1 MKLILKCECGN
12 YVEVEP
18 ETYGNVAY
26 FERALREKDFDI
38 DDRDIDIQLNEDIVR
53 DPDDVSAKL
62 KEMRLD
68 CRQCGRYLI
77 LDWRV

>member
-26 FERALREKDFDI
+26 FERALREKDC
-38 DDRDIDIQLNEDIVR
+38 L
-53 DPDDVSAKL
+53 L
-62 KEMRLD
+62 
-68 CRQCGRYLI
+68 
-77 LDWRV
+77 